1 MPERD
6 KETPAR
12 LFGLAVLIVLTIF
25 IGADFLSELVNYKAG
40 IPPKAINADVAAKK
54 TGEDSNLPRHMRTI
68 MRRDLPDKA
77 EGEELDSGGGGDDAQ
92 DGKNAAAAAVSGSS
106 HPISEYET
114 EQAIENFSASSERS
128 SALRQEVPGIEL
140 EGVMT
145 GSGVGIAV
153 LNVDGNSYTVGAGDK
168 AGRYTVDN
176 ISSDSVTL
184 SGDGKTFTVGI
195 TDSKPSRR
203 IGDYPAVLPDPEDV
217 PLPPPPMP
225 ASEPVLPGTVDMALD
240 DYEEPAG
247 SVSASGHTLTR
258 QEMKEFISKGAAVVS
273 DVRASS
279 VDGENTGVKLTFR
292 NPDNALAK
300 LGLKDGDIVMSCN
313 SKVMITP
320 EQLYNQ
326 LLTLQDA
333 PYAHF
338 FVIRNG
344 QEMFVDCDF
353 PE

>member
-1 MPERD
+1 MPEQN
-6 KETPAR
+6 KEQTPASV
-12 LFGLAVLIVLTIF
+12 FGLAVLIVLTIF
-25 IGADFLSELVNYKAG
+25 IGADFLSELVNFQAG
-40 IPPKAINADVAAKK
+40 IPPKAVSVDSSAKN
-54 TGEDSNLPRHMRTI
+54 TGEDSNLPRNMRTI
-68 MRRDLPDKA
+68 MRRDLPEKA
-77 EGEELDSGGGGDDAQ
+77 EDETREPEDGSVKETSGQ
-92 DGKNAAAAAVSGSS
+92 ESEKAAAPSS
-106 HPISEYET
+106 HSVTEYET
-114 EQAIENFSASSERS
+114 GQAIEDFSASSGRNAS
-128 SALRQEVPGIEL
+128 SRQNVPGIEL
-140 EGVMT
+140 EGVMM

-153 LNVDGNSYTVGAGDK
+153 LNIDGNSYTVGAGER
-168 AGRYTVDN
+168 AGRYTVED
-176 ISSDSVTL
+176 ISKDSVTL
-184 SGDGKTFTVGI
+184 SGDGRTFTVGI

-217 PLPPPPMP
+217 PLPPQPMP

-240 DYEEPAG
+240 DYEEAG
-247 SVSASGHTLTR
+247 SSVSASEHALTR
-258 QEMKEFISKGAAVVS
+258 QEMKDFISKGAAVVS

-279 VDGENTGVKLTFR
+279 VEGENTGVKLTFR